1 MSDGKCLEQKWVWRK
16 TVINL
21 KITSVCQIS
30 LRASEGGGLG
40 SLREDNVKKT
50 KIMTYFYVV
59 ENVRGGV
66 RSHPPAIK
74 F

>member
-40 SLREDNVKKT
+40 SLREDNVKKQ
-50 KIMTYFYVV
+50 K
-59 ENVRGGV
+59 
-66 RSHPPAIK
+66 S
-74 F
+74 